1 MASKFDI
8 KVKGL
13 DDFTRAINA
22 QAERIN
28 KASESI
34 VKKGAAIVGSEAK
47 REFRPRPLGSV
58 RTSKNG
64 RIYYS
69 SKPPFQAR
77 PTQPTSRS
85 GNLRNSIHMIEAK
98 QIGPGKWMSSTGPT
112 MMYGAMVEQGTSRS
126 RAFPYMKPGLE
137 KSSEKLKTLYTAEWS
152 KALA

>member
-1 MASKFDI
+1 MSKTFDV

-13 DDFTRAINA
+13 DDFTRAIHA
-22 QAERIN
+22 QAERIDR
-28 KASESI
+28 AAERI
-34 VKKGAAIVGSEAK
+34 VKKGSAIVGSNAK

-58 RTSKNG
+58 RTSKTG

-69 SKPPFQAR
+69 SKPPFQPR

-98 QIGPGKWMSSTGPT
+98 RIGPGKWMSSTGPT
-112 MMYGAMVEQGTSRS
+112 MMYGQMVEEGTSRS

-137 KSSEKLKTLYTAEWS
+137 KSTEQLKALYNAEWRE
-152 KALA
+152 ALS